1 MDNQNLES
9 IVSKLPQMDAAYD
22 LGLGYNPISELMRA
36 IILRTIEDLKAGGEL
51 RQEALQYIYGQFE
64 SSDDNSDD
72 DEETISNEEY
82 IFSFESICHTL
93 GLNPEKAREFIIRA
107 AVNGERRISTRRRA
121 A

>member
-51 RQEALQYIYGQFE
+51 RQEALQYIYGQFD
-64 SSDDNSDD
+64 SSDDNNDD
-72 DEETISNEEY
+72 DEETLSNEEY

-93 GLNPEKAREFIIRA
+93 GLNPEKAREYIIRA

>member
-1 MDNQNLES
+1 MDNQNLEN

-51 RQEALQYIYGQFE
+51 RQEALQYIYGQFD
-64 SSDDNSDD
+64 SSDDDD
-72 DEETISNEEY
+72 SDEETLSNEEY
-82 IFSFESICHTL
+82 IFSFESICQTL
-93 GLNPEKAREFIIRA
+93 GLNPDKAREYIIRA